1 MAVDLGDLT
10 EFLVAEV
17 NIPGGDVFAASDD
30 DYLLR
35 LQNAFWEATLDGLI
49 SGYTETDGVITP
61 SSGSTDL
68 SRELQQLVI
77 FYAGI
82 SIVHNHLRS
91 INTMFKA
98 KAGPVEYETQQAA
111 TLLRDLLAE
120 LQRKRAI
127 VLDRLSET
135 YATETFY
142 IDAVRSRDE
151 AMTYGEVDFVGSIE
165 GYS

>member
-1 MAVDLGDLT
+1 
-10 EFLVAEV
+10 
-17 NIPGGDVFAASDD
+17 
-30 DYLLR
+30 
-35 LQNAFWEATLDGLI
+35 
-49 SGYTETDGVITP
+49 
-61 SSGSTDL
+61 
-68 SRELQQLVI
+68 
-77 FYAGI
+77 
-82 SIVHNHLRS
+82 
-91 INTMFKA
+91 MFKA